1 MRTGYSVL
9 LCVVAI
15 GLAIVSRTVCAQG
28 LVEEMKLEAAG
39 AAADASY
46 LLDGK
51 AQPSIPIGWA
61 VMSPMIVVIGDD
73 QYAPIFAPCDPANPG
88 LYCVEILRNGATFS
102 ERLDMGHAF
111 VPAGFQAGL
120 AYHPPLLF
128 TDGTKLLIAYWVR
141 AKDERSIVQLLSLD
155 PKAPDPA
162 PWTLLST
169 FENPGDELLS
179 YLGGAMGPAGEI
191 VIAGYGTGGPSRS
204 HRLEITKILPPYTGR
219 WMPKQLIAEYP
230 SPAYAPEY
238 PHVAIRDDGS
248 ISILTVL
255 ANYTPCPENQVTYSV
270 YKNVIAFEGRYAGSF
285 VAKWSDAT
293 ADTVADPA
301 NHGDSCLFGAERYP
315 LAHFWDKQSHAIY
328 SIVRTADL
336 DGVDAGNKVESN
348 ARFSRTFKLYRD
360 GVLIVP
366 DLAAYFSQYFIDPQ
380 HPCYRPQSACHI
392 HAMTMTRLDSGEFVI
407 LANARDDDPATTYSK
422 IGVIWS
428 KDLHAFS
435 EPAYLPTPY
444 GPGYSIFVAQPD
456 KNGMHSMR
464 KLQFFN
470 AGNTYNQAQI
480 NYNQRLTVRR
490 YSLE

>member
-1 MRTGYSVL
+1 MRAGYLLL
-9 LCVVAI
+9 LCVISI
-15 GLAIVSRTVCAQG
+15 GLAVVSRTVCAEG
-28 LVEEMKLEAAG
+28 FVEEMKLEAAG
-39 AAADASY
+39 AAANTSY

-51 AQPSIPIGWA
+51 PQPSIPIGWA

-88 LYCVEILRNGATFS
+88 LYCVEILRNG
-102 ERLDMGHAF
+102 ERFAQPLDMGHAF
-111 VPAGFQAGL
+111 APDGFQAEL

-128 TDGTKLLIAYWVR
+128 TDGTRLLVAYWVR
-141 AKDERSIVQLLSLD
+141 AKDHRSIIQLLSLD
-155 PKAPDPA
+155 PKASAPA
-162 PWTLLST
+162 PWTLLSRL
-169 FENPGDELLS
+169 ENPGDELLS
-179 YLGGAMGPAGEI
+179 YLGGAMGPTGEI
-191 VIAGYGTGGPSRS
+191 VIAGYGTGGPARS
-204 HRLEITKILPPYTGR
+204 HRLELTRIVPPYTGP

-270 YKNVIAFEGRYAGSF
+270 YKNVIAFEGRYGEPF
-285 VAKWSDAT
+285 VARWSDAT

-301 NHGDSCLFGAERYP
+301 NHGDSCLYGADRYP

-328 SIVRTADL
+328 SIVRSANL
-336 DGVDAGNKVESN
+336 DGVDATNRVGSN

-360 GVLIVP
+360 GTLVVP
-366 DLAAYFSQYFIDPQ
+366 DLAPYFAQYFVDPE
-380 HPCYRPQSACHI
+380 HPCYRPESACHI
-392 HAMTMTRLDSGEFVI
+392 HAMTMTRLDNGEFVI
-407 LANARDDDPATTYSK
+407 FANARDDDAALTYSK

-428 KDLHAFS
+428 KDLQTFC
-435 EPAYLPTPY
+435 EPVYLSTSY

-456 KNGMHSMR
+456 KNGMHSVR
-464 KLQFFN
+464 KLEFLN
-470 AGNTYNQAQI
+470 AGNTYNPVQL
-480 NYNQRLTVRR
+480 NYNQRMTFWR